1 MMASVAVAQ
10 NPTPA
15 APLPKAESTV
25 SAPEGYVIHQSAD
38 LGGHMDSLGGSKAM
52 YSTLVNQTSGMR
64 VLAETFEMHALPGTK
79 ATWVDHI
86 SGVGSGFGGD
96 PYEFAR
102 LAASKGRAYEFTGLF
117 RRDRQYF
124 DYDLLANPNINPGVT
139 MPYGMVNGVATAASV
154 AWPQWN
160 QSPVMFNTVRRMT
173 DTNLTIHPVS
183 RLAYRFGYSKN
194 TFDGP
199 SLTPGE
205 SVGKAN
211 SLLQE
216 LNRDSSDEFMGA
228 VDWKPLQ
235 ATRVTVEERVS
246 HLKQDSY
253 FVVAPGEFIAQEAD
267 GTKVSLGNWN
277 SQTPFGISSCNTGS
291 MGSAYTSA
299 TNYTLFSAPQT
310 PGGLPV
316 INAACDVISSY
327 LRTQPTRQLYPTE
340 SLRFQSSSIKS
351 VVMNGDVSYTQA
363 SLNMPSYYENYT
375 GLNGATRSN
384 TITGIGSGHRDVT
397 SGDYGIIWQAMKNF
411 SLSEQVNYSDAHQPG
426 SQTNLTNTNLN
437 TPTAAV
443 TGNLGSETITYSGPL
458 TSAAGSAAEGS
469 GAVNVP
475 LPGYFG
481 QKFLTNSVTGTWDAS
496 EKATISLT
504 YRYRNH
510 MIAEGPPDN
519 QPLPVAATTGGTVT
533 INENSGILNAAF
545 RPAANWDINGTVEVG
560 YADNAFTP
568 VGARQTKH
576 YRVHTKY
583 RPKPWATFTAAFND
597 LERHNN
603 TNNNQS
609 AVAQFTPPSG
619 VVSTAHPTGIAS
631 TGTPYEGPIDHVDYT
646 RIYSM
651 GASLAP
657 NEHYGLDLNYAYSDV
672 YAATNICYLN
682 GATATAPGAVQYANS
697 TVCPNIWGRGAT
709 GVTEANGSA
718 LEDWFARDF
727 QDAPTQYASAAIVLS
742 PNKSLHT
749 RLGYKVSDV
758 SGTQFF
764 NDARYVNGSMNSV
777 YQSPFV
783 NAAWTLHPGLTWK
796 AEYDYYGYGEG
807 GPSGSQYCSTT
818 TSATAAVVPC
828 TSLSAPTG
836 LTEPTSGLTAPR
848 TFHAN
853 NVTLS
858 IHYEF

>member
-15 APLPKAESTV
+15 AALPKAETTV

-38 LGGHMDSLGGSKAM
+38 LGGHATTLNGSKAM
-52 YSTLVNQTSGMR
+52 YSTLVNQQSGMR
-64 VLAETFEMHALPGTK
+64 VLGETFEMHALPGTK
-79 ATWVDHI
+79 GSWVDHI

-102 LAASKGRAYEFTGLF
+102 LAASKGRDYEFTGLF

-139 MPYGMVNGVATAASV
+139 MPIGPSNAPTGSV

-183 RLAYRFGYSKN
+183 TLAYRFGYSAN
-194 TFDGP
+194 TFTGP

-216 LNRDSSDEFMGA
+216 LNRDSSDDFMGA
-228 VDWKPLQ
+228 VDWKPLP
-235 ATRVTVEERVS
+235 ATRLTFEERVT

-267 GTKVSLGNWN
+267 GTPVSLGNWN
-277 SQTPFGISSCNTGS
+277 SQTPYGISSCNTGS
-291 MGSAYTSA
+291 MGSAYNSA
-299 TNYTLFSAPQT
+299 TKVGTIFTAAQT

-316 INAACDVISSY
+316 INAACDAITSY
-327 LRTQPTRQLYPTE
+327 LRTQPTRELYPTE
-340 SLRFQSSSIKS
+340 SLRFQSSSIKNI
-351 VVMNGDVSYTQA
+351 VMNGDISYTQA
-363 SLNMPSYYENYT
+363 KMNMPSYYENYQ
-375 GLNGATRSN
+375 GLNGAVRSN
-384 TITGIGSGHRDVT
+384 TITGIGSGRRVVA

-411 SLSEQVNYSDAHQPG
+411 SLSDQVDYSDVHQPG
-426 SQTNLTNTNLN
+426 SQDNFTNTSLS
-437 TPTAAV
+437 TPTTVVA
-443 TGNLGSETITYSGPL
+443 GNLGNETITYTGPL
-458 TSAAGSAAEGS
+458 TSSNGSAAEGS
-469 GAVNVP
+469 ASVNVP

-496 EKATISLT
+496 EKTTVSLT
-504 YRYRNH
+504 YRHRFH

-519 QPLPVAATTGGTVT
+519 TPLPVAATTGGTVT
-533 INENSGILNAAF
+533 IDEDSGILNAAF
-545 RPAANWDINGTVEVG
+545 RPTSNWDINGTVEIG

-583 RPKPWATFTAAFND
+583 RPTPWATFTAAFND

-609 AVAQFTPPSG
+609 AVALFTPPSATPAPNG
-619 VVSTAHPTGIAS
+619 TAS
-631 TGTPYEGPIDHVDYT
+631 TGTPYEGPLNHVDYS
-646 RIYSM
+646 RVYSA
-651 GASLAP
+651 GLSLAP
-657 NEHYGLDLNYAYSDV
+657 NEHYGIDFNYAYSDV

-682 GATATAPGAVQYANS
+682 GATATAPGAVQYADS
-697 TVCPNIWGRGAT
+697 KPCPNVWGRGAT
-709 GVTEANGSA
+709 GVGEANGSSP
-718 LEDWFARDF
+718 LGDWFARDF
-727 QDAPTQYASAAIVLS
+727 QDAPTQYVSAAIALS
-742 PNKSLHT
+742 PNKNFHSH
-749 RLGYKVSDV
+749 LGYKVSDV
-758 SGTQFF
+758 GGSQFF

-783 NAAWTLHPGLTWK
+783 NAAWNFHPGLTWK
-796 AEYDYYGYGEG
+796 AEYNYYGYGEG
-807 GPSGSQYCSTT
+807 GPSGSTYCSTT
-818 TSATAAVVPC
+818 TSATATVVPC

-848 TFHAN
+848 TFHAS

>member
-1 MMASVAVAQ
+1 MMASVAIAQ

-15 APLPKAESTV
+15 APLPKAETQV

-38 LGGHMDSLGGSKAM
+38 LGGHLNGLAGSKAM
-52 YSTLVNQTSGMR
+52 YSTLVNQSSGMR
-64 VLAETFEMHALPGTK
+64 VLGETFELHALPGTK
-79 ATWVDHI
+79 AAFVDSI
-86 SGVGSGFGGD
+86 SAVGSGFGGD

-102 LAASKGRAYEFTGLF
+102 LAASKGRDYEFTGLF

-139 MPYGMVNGVATAASV
+139 VPIGPTNAPTGSF

-173 DTNLTIHPVS
+173 DTNLAIHPVS
-183 RLAYRFGYSKN
+183 TLVYRLGYSQN
-194 TFDGP
+194 NFSGP

-216 LNRDSSDEFMGA
+216 FNRDSSDDFMGA
-228 VDWKPLQ
+228 IDWKPLP
-235 ATRVTVEERVS
+235 ATRVTIEERLT

-267 GTKVSLGNWN
+267 GTPVSLGNWN
-277 SQTPFGISSCNTGS
+277 SQTPYGISSCNTGS
-291 MGSAYTSA
+291 MGSAYNSA
-299 TNYTLFSAPQT
+299 TKVGTIFTAPQT
-310 PGGLPV
+310 PNGLPV
-316 INAACDVISSY
+316 INAACDVITSY
-327 LRTQPTRQLYPTE
+327 LRTQPSRQTYPTE
-340 SLRFQSSSIKS
+340 SLRFQSSSIKNI
-351 VVMNGDVSYTQA
+351 VMNGDISYTQA
-363 SLNMPSYYENYT
+363 DMKMPSYYENYT
-375 GLNGATRSN
+375 GLNGAVVSN
-384 TITGIGSGHRDVT
+384 TITGVGSGHRAVA

-411 SLSEQVNYSDAHQPG
+411 SLSDQVDYSDAHQPA
-426 SQTNLTNTNLN
+426 SQVNLSNTSLS
-437 TPTAAV
+437 TPTTVVA
-443 TGNLGSETITYSGPL
+443 GNLGNETINYTGPL
-458 TSAAGSAAEGS
+458 TTSTGSAAEGS
-469 GAVNVP
+469 SSVGVP

-481 QKFLTNSVTGTWDAS
+481 QKFLTNNVTGTWDAS
-496 EKATISLT
+496 EKTTVSLT
-504 YRYRNH
+504 YRYRTH

-519 QPLPVAATTGGTVT
+519 TPLPVAATTGGTVT

-545 RPAANWDINGTVEVG
+545 RPTANWDINGTVEVG

-609 AVAQFTPPSG
+609 AVALFTAPSALPAPNG
-619 VVSTAHPTGIAS
+619 TAS
-631 TGTPYEGPIDHVDYT
+631 TGTPYEGPLNHVDYS
-646 RIYSM
+646 RVYSL
-651 GASLAP
+651 GASLTP
-657 NEHYGLDLNYAYSDV
+657 NEHYGIDFNYAYSDV
-672 YAATNICYLN
+672 YSATNICYLN

-697 TVCPNIWGRGAT
+697 TVCPNVWGRGAT
-709 GVTEANGSA
+709 GVTEANGTSP

-727 QDAPTQYASAAIVLS
+727 QDAPTQYGSVSVSMS
-742 PNKSLHT
+742 PNQDLHT
-749 RLGYKVSDV
+749 RIGYKVSDV
-758 SGTQFF
+758 AGTQFF

-777 YQSPFV
+777 YQAPFIST
-783 NAAWTLHPGLTWK
+783 AWTFHPGLTWK
-796 AEYDYYGYGEG
+796 AEYDYYNYGEG
-807 GPSGSQYCSTT
+807 NTPSGSQYCSTS
-818 TSATAAVVPC
+818 TSATAVVVPC

-836 LTEPTSGLTAPR
+836 LTEPISGLTAPR
-848 TFHAN
+848 IFKAN
-853 NVTLS
+853 NVTVS